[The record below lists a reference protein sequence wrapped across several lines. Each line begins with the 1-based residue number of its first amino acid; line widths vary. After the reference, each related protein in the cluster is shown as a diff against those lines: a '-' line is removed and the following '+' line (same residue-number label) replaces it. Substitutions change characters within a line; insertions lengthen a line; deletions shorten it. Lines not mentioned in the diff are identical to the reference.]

1 MPARHTV
8 FFILAFW
15 AATTGWLYYRDI
27 RPYVTPGNPPPF
39 TISLAD
45 EAEAFRF
52 HTNDESKRKEG
63 LEWSIYQDDDIKG
76 YAVTWVKYYK
86 NDDSFELHGQYKFWS
101 KGRFSASDP
110 DQLIKSSYRVTR
122 EGELRAVNAKIEVK
136 VPLVQAVYGQ
146 LTGTVENGRMTP
158 HIVIEAPPPFGPVK
172 RDLQPI
178 EIKSRGS
185 VLNPLQPLNRL
196 PGLRR
201 GQHWRMPMVDPLDD
215 VIRGLTT
222 KVPGLGDVQTPKT
235 PYLEAEVLRDTIS
248 LSRNDGAQQV
258 ECLVVEYHG
267 DDMSARTLVGVD
279 DSLVYQQEVTHQ
291 GQTLKMVRED
301 AGSKLQD
308 KLNKLFSQPKKK

>member
-45 EAEAFRF
+45 EAEAYRFR
-52 HTNDESKRKEG
+52 NNSESKRKEG

-76 YAVTWVKYYK
+76 YAVTWVQQLK
-86 NDDSFELHGQYKFWS
+86 DDLFRLHGQYKFWS
-101 KGRFSASDP
+101 KGRFSASDA
-110 DQLIKSSYRVTR
+110 DQLISSNYTVTR
-122 EGELRAVNAKIEVK
+122 DGELRGVQATIEVTVPFVHAK
-136 VPLVQAVYGQ
+136 VSGA

-158 HIVIEAPPPFGPVK
+158 HIDIAVPPPLGPIH

-178 EIKSRGS
+178 EIRSRGS

-215 VIRGLTT
+215 VFRGLAS
-222 KVPGLGDVQTPKT
+222 KVPGVGDLQTPKT
-235 PYLEAEVLRDTIS
+235 SYLEAEVLQETTSIG
-248 LSRNDGAQQV
+248 RNDGTKQV
-258 ECLVVEYHG
+258 ECLVIEYHG

-279 DSLVYQQEVTHQ
+279 DSLVYEQQVTHQ

-308 KLNKLFSQPKKK
+308 KLNKEFSERKKK